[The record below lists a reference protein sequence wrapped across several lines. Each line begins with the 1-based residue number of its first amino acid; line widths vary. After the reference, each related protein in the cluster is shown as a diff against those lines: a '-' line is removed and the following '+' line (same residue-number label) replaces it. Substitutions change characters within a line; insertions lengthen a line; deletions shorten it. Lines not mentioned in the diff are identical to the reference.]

1 MAAGVMPRGA
11 GFSDRHRIGVIVL
24 NYNGAALTRA
34 CVESVLA
41 RTDQARDYAVL
52 VVDNGSAPEDRAAL
66 APLAELERVRV
77 VTSRVNLGYGG
88 GHAFGL
94 QFLRAE
100 QYLFLNSDCLFHND
114 VVSALAAFMDGNPCA
129 GLASGI
135 TFDAAGGFRTN
146 WHPAPHLAE
155 ILLGRSLMRRFRPRR
170 YPDRRRVPDSPI
182 EVEEVGGAA
191 LYVRAEAFFE
201 VGGFDPFFFLY
212 CEEEDLALRL
222 RRAGWGVWVTPAAR
236 IEHAM
241 RGSTPKDIAY
251 RREFFISFFYYFRKH
266 HAWPVGFAMRMLY
279 ALKLLRRVRRESGA
293 AALAWFVFKGANPSL
308 SLRFRQ
314 RPSDDR

>member
-1 MAAGVMPRGA
+1 MTSPGAGVPG
-11 GFSDRHRIGVIVL
+11 RHRVGVIVL

-34 CVESVLA
+34 CVNSVLA
-41 RTDQARDYAVL
+41 RTDPACDYRVL
-52 VVDNGSAPEDRAAL
+52 VVDNGSALADCAAL
-66 APLAELERVRV
+66 APLESLERVQL
-77 VTSRVNLGYGG
+77 VTSRINLGYGG

-100 QYLFLNSDCLFHND
+100 HYLFLNSDCLFHND
-114 VVSALAAFMDGNPCA
+114 VVSALAAFMDENPRA

-135 TFDAAGGFRTN
+135 TFDAEGSFRAN

-155 ILLGRSLMRRFRPRR
+155 LFLGRSLMRRFYPRR
-170 YPDRRRVPDSPI
+170 YLDRRRIPTTSI

-191 LYVRAEAFFE
+191 LYVRAEAFFDI
-201 VGGFDPFFFLY
+201 GGFDPFFFLY

-222 RRAGWGVWVTPAAR
+222 RHAGWSVWVTPAAR

-251 RREFFISFFYYFRKH
+251 RREFFISFFHYFRKH
-266 HAWPVGFAMRMLY
+266 HAWPVAFVMRMLY
-279 ALKLLRRVRRESGA
+279 VLKLLRRSRREPGA
-293 AALAWFVFKGANPSL
+293 SVLAWFVFKGANPSA

-314 RPSDDR
+314 RSADDR

>member
-1 MAAGVMPRGA
+1 MMAPGV
-11 GFSDRHRIGVIVL
+11 GFPDRHRIGVIVL

-41 RTDQARDYAVL
+41 HTDPACDYAVL
-52 VVDNGSAPEDRAAL
+52 VVDNGSAPADCAAL
-66 APLAELERVRV
+66 APLAELARVRV
-77 VTSRVNLGYGG
+77 IHSRINLGYGG
-88 GHAFGL
+88 GHAFGM

-100 QYLFLNSDCLFHND
+100 HYLFLNSDCLFHND
-114 VVSALAAFMDGNPCA
+114 VVSALAAFMDENPRA

-135 TFDAAGGFRTN
+135 TFDAEGAFRAN

-155 ILLGRSLMRRFRPRR
+155 LLLGRSLMRRFHPAR
-170 YPDRRRVPDSPI
+170 YPDRHRIPDSPI

-251 RREFFISFFYYFRKH
+251 RREFFISFFHYFRKH
-266 HAWPVGFAMRMLY
+266 HAWPVAFAMRMFY
-279 ALKLLRRVRRESGA
+279 ALKLLRRTRREPGA
-293 AALAWFVFKGANPSL
+293 AALAWFVFKGASPAA

-314 RPSDDR
+314 GPTDDF